1 MTAPTE
7 DRRQAEDPGSVGVPL
22 PHFEGPA
29 GPPRLLSNR
38 PLVWLVV
45 GEGLFSLG
53 RWGFVLA
60 VIGDATYTFGAS
72 AAEVGFLLAAFSLP
86 LILVSPVHG
95 TLADRW
101 SAKWLLVLASA
112 STIPVLAVA
121 ALASSLAGLYV
132 TAALYGVFHAA
143 MLPARGALVPRLVPR
158 DSLVPANGMF
168 SAATS
173 LTLLVGPALGAI
185 LVSVGGR
192 TAPYVVAATSAA
204 IATGPYLAVP
214 DRRADTAEP
223 AATGL
228 ARTIRSMTAG
238 FADAWRRPVLRR
250 LFLVVMAIWFLVGLV
265 IALEP
270 LYVKGVLGGGQAFLG
285 VIWAVFGGGEM
296 IGSLA
301 LARVRAGTGR
311 ESTLIGWGLLVGG
324 LGLLLYTSLA
334 SPAAAIA
341 GNVLFGVGFAFFTV
355 SGHALIQRL
364 TDRPGRVEAAVN
376 MAGEFGPL
384 VASAVLATAAG
395 LVSVQPWMVGSAI
408 AFVVVALLALASARR
423 TRAVPAEVRG

>member
-1 MTAPTE
+1 MSGR
-7 DRRQAEDPGSVGVPL
+7 RRQTNTNDAVGIRVPL
-22 PHFEGPA
+22 PHAEGPA
-29 GPPRLLSNR
+29 LPPKLLSNR

-60 VIGDATYTFGAS
+60 VIGDSTYTFGAS
-72 AAEVGFLLAAFSLP
+72 AAQVGFLLAAFSLP
-86 LILVSPVHG
+86 LIVVSPVHG

-112 STIPVLAVA
+112 ATIPVLAVA
-121 ALASSLAGLYV
+121 ALASSLAGLYAA
-132 TAALYGVFHAA
+132 AALYGMFHAA
-143 MLPARGALVPRLVPR
+143 MLPARGALVPRLVPADR
-158 DSLVPANGMF
+158 LVQANGMF

-173 LTLLVGPALGAI
+173 LTLLIGPALSAA

-192 TAPYVVAATSAA
+192 TAPYIVAGTSAA
-204 IATGPYLAVP
+204 IAIGPYLAVP
-214 DRRADTAEP
+214 DRRAVAAEP

-228 ARTIRSMTAG
+228 ATTVRSMTAG
-238 FADAWRRPVLRR
+238 FADAWRKPDLRR
-250 LFLVVMAIWFLVGLV
+250 LFLIVVAIWFLVGLV

-270 LYVKGVLGGGQAFLG
+270 LYVKGVLGRGQAFLG

-296 IGSLA
+296 IGSLV
-301 LARVRAGTGR
+301 LARARGGAGR
-311 ESTLIGWGLLVGG
+311 ESAFIGWGLLFGG
-324 LGLLLYTSLA
+324 LGLLLYTSMA
-334 SPAAAIA
+334 SPAAAIG

-355 SGHALIQRL
+355 AGHALIQRL

-384 VASAVLATAAG
+384 VAAGVLAVAG
-395 LVSVQPWMVGSAI
+395 LVSVQPWMVATAI
-408 AFVVVALLALASARR
+408 AYITVAIVALVAARR
-423 TRAVPAEVRG
+423 TVAVGR